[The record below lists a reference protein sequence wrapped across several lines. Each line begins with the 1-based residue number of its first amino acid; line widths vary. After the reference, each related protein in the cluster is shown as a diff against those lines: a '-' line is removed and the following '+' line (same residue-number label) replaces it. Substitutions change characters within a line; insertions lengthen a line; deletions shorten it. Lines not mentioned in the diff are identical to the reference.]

1 MSLGLSMKRYF
12 VPLAAV
18 IMALA
23 ATRLVARSSGRDD
36 PRIDFA
42 TDDPHGR
49 DADRPEAIPARGM
62 VDVFWRGYQ
71 EVSKDRVSLIAAG
84 VTFYLFLALFPA
96 LGAIVALYGLAADRA
111 TMAQHIRDLA
121 VLLPPG
127 AFGIVADQIQEL
139 SKKPG
144 GSLGIAFFASFAI
157 ALWSAHNGTLAL
169 FDAMNVA
176 YEEDEKR
183 TFVRRNLIGLA
194 FTLGATIA
202 VFAMIGLVAGLPIVL
217 SYVWLGEVPEEIA
230 LMIRWPVLLAIFF
243 CGIVALYRFGP
254 SREPAKVRW
263 MTWGAAMT
271 TFACVGMSLCFSL
284 YLDRFADYKATYG
297 ALGALIGLLVWSWLS
312 VTILIVGAELNAELE
327 HQTARD
333 TTTGAPLPMGAR
345 GAFVAD
351 SLGKSSGHSG

>member
-1 MSLGLSMKRYF
+1 MGLSIKRYL
-12 VPLAAV
+12 VPLAGAL
-18 IMALA
+18 MALTA
-23 ATRLVARSSGRDD
+23 ARLMARRSSRRDPCLDVATED
-36 PRIDFA
+36 PR
-42 TDDPHGR
+42 GR
-49 DADRPEAIPARGM
+49 DAERPEAIPARGL
-62 VDVFWRGYQ
+62 VDVFWRVYE
-71 EVSKDRVSLIAAG
+71 EVSRDRVSLIAAG

-96 LGAIVALYGLAADRA
+96 LGAVVALYGLAADRA
-111 TMAQHIRDLA
+111 TMAQHIRELA

-127 AFGIVADQIQEL
+127 AFDIVADQIQEL
-139 SKKPG
+139 SKKPN
-144 GSLGIAFFASFAI
+144 GSLGTAFFAGFAI

-183 TFVRRNLIGLA
+183 TFLWRNLIGLA
-194 FTLGATIA
+194 FTLGATI
-202 VFAMIGLVAGLPIVL
+202 VVIAMIGLVAGLPIVL

-230 LMIRWPVLLAIFF
+230 LLIRWPVLLAIFF
-243 CGIVALYRFGP
+243 CGIMALYRFGP

-271 TFACVGMSLCFSL
+271 TIACVAMSLCFSL

-297 ALGALIGLLVWSWLS
+297 ALGALIGLLVWTWLS

-333 TTTGAPLPMGAR
+333 TTTGAPLPMGVR

-351 SLGKSSGHSG
+351 SLGKTADQSG

>member
-1 MSLGLSMKRYF
+1 MKRYL
-12 VPLAAV
+12 VPLATA
-18 IMALA
+18 ILALA
-23 ATRLVARSSGRDD
+23 ATQLMARSGGRSN
-36 PRIDFA
+36 PRYSVPIE
-42 TDDPHGR
+42 DPHGR

-62 VDVFWRGYQ
+62 LDVLWRVYE
-71 EVSKDRVSLIAAG
+71 EVSRDRVSLIAAG

-96 LGAIVALYGLAADRA
+96 LGAIVALYGLAADRT
-111 TMAQHIRDLA
+111 TMAQHIRELA

-127 AFGIVADQIQEL
+127 AFDIVADQIREL
-139 SKKPG
+139 SKKPD
-144 GSLGIAFFASFAI
+144 GSLGIAFFAGFAI

-183 TFVRRNLIGLA
+183 TFLWRNVIGLA

-202 VFAMIGLVAGLPIVL
+202 VIAMIGLVAGLPIAL

-230 LMIRWPVLLAIFF
+230 LIIRWPVLLALFF
-243 CGIVALYRFGP
+243 CGIMALYRFGP
-254 SREPAKVRW
+254 SREPAKARW
-263 MTWGAAMT
+263 MTWGAALT
-271 TFACVGMSLCFSL
+271 TIACVAMSLGFSL

-297 ALGALIGLLVWSWLS
+297 ALGALIGLLVWTWLS
-312 VTILIVGAELNAELE
+312 VTILIIGAELNAELE

-333 TTTGAPLPMGAR
+333 TTTGPSRPMGAR

-351 SLGKSSGHSG
+351 SLGKTSS